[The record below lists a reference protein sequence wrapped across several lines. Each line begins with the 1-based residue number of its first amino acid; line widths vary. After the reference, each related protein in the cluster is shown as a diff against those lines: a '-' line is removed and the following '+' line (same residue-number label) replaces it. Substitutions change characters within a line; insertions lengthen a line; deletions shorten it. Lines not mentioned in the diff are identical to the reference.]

1 MNCQFIQEETQ
12 YLRNQLKDH
21 KVYPAMNGIGTIR
34 LFMEAHVFAVWDFM
48 SLVKSLQR
56 QFTSVDVPWVPKSN
70 PKLARFINEIVLGEE
85 SDVNELGEYKSHFV
99 MYLEAMKQIG
109 ADTSNI
115 QHFLTQL
122 NETKSINHAI
132 DSIDCDDRIKG
143 FVRFTFD
150 VIHSNQPHLVAAVFT
165 FGREDIIPDLF
176 ISILQDSEMDHEQYS
191 KLTYYLKRHI
201 EVDGDEHGPLSLL
214 MVEELCANDEQKW
227 KEASQV
233 AKDALEHRIL
243 LWDAIHEQILV
254 SNSVN

>member
-1 MNCQFIQEETQ
+1 MNCQRIQEETQ
-12 YLRNQLKDH
+12 YLRNQLKHH
-21 KVYPAMNGIGTIR
+21 KVYPAMNSIGTIR

-56 QFTSVDVPWVPKSN
+56 HFTTVDVPWVPKSN

-122 NETKSINHAI
+122 NDTKSIHHAI

-176 ISILQDSEMDHEQYS
+176 ISILQGSEMDHEQYS
-191 KLTYYLKRHI
+191 KLTYYLERHI

-214 MVEELCANDEQKW
+214 MVEELCGNDEQKW
-227 KEASQV
+227 MEAIQV
-233 AKDALEHRIL
+233 AKDALQYRIL
-243 LWDAIHEQILV
+243 LWNAIHEQILV

>member
-12 YLRNQLKDH
+12 YLRNELKNH
-21 KVYPAMNGIGTIR
+21 KVYTAMSSMEGIR
-34 LFMEAHVFAVWDFM
+34 SFMEAHVFAVWDFM

-56 QFTSVDVPWVPKSN
+56 HFTTVDVPWVPKSN

-122 NETKSINHAI
+122 NDTKSINQAI
-132 DSIDCDDRIKG
+132 DSIDCDERIKG
-143 FVRFTFD
+143 FVRFTFE
-150 VIHSNQPHLVAAVFT
+150 VIHSNQPHLIASVFT
-165 FGREDIIPDLF
+165 FGREDIIPELF
-176 ISILQDSEMDHEQYS
+176 LSILQSSDVDHAQYS
-191 KLTYYLKRHI
+191 KLRYYLDRHI

-214 MVEELCANDEQKW
+214 MVSELCGQDNQKW
-227 KEASQV
+227 MEAIQV

>member
-12 YLRNQLKDH
+12 YLRNELKNH
-21 KVYPAMNGIGTIR
+21 KVYTAMSSMEGIR
-34 LFMEAHVFAVWDFM
+34 SFMEAHVFAVWDFM

-56 QFTSVDVPWVPKSN
+56 HFTTVDVPWVPKSN

-122 NETKSINHAI
+122 NDTKSIHLAI

-176 ISILQDSEMDHEQYS
+176 ISILQGSEMDHAQYS
-191 KLTYYLKRHI
+191 KLRYYLDRHI
-201 EVDGDEHGPLSLL
+201 EVDGDEHGPLSVM
-214 MVEELCANDEQKW
+214 MVEELCGQDNQKW
-227 KEASQV
+227 VEAANV
-233 AKDALEHRIL
+233 AKSALEHRIL